1 MHLVLYKYS
10 GERNRVNKTS
20 LLTQVLTTEGSFKGD
35 VSLLSPTLL
44 LSLPQEPRTLIDNLN
59 NEIDE
64 VITATEV
71 LNFNY
76 FYIKEFR
83 RFYYVSS
90 LVVSSN
96 NLVTLTGE
104 VDPLNS
110 FQSEILA
117 NSAFVERNEFTYRD
131 NEEDTLLPLS
141 LTKVVDEYNVSTNSA
156 RVNTAFKA
164 SFAETDLNFVV
175 CITSDGGAGSGS
187 ITPPDIALPTIE
199 KERFTEKGGS
209 YVMILDGNNVTILL
223 QELLA
228 NYSAYST
235 FFKSLIALP
244 FAVNDERIDPDLLMN
259 ITLWEAQSD
268 GTFVEVTLT
277 SKGYQGN
284 SMSKYRVVADFQL
297 PLPTGFLNYNP
308 YSKYELYLP
317 FYGWY
322 ELDFNSIAGDR
333 IIVYYSIDYTDGSAQ
348 VYVYDDTDNMQLFSA
363 PCNLAIPMAF
373 SASNAQELGAQKNA
387 AQLNLLLGLIGSGV
401 GMIGSAVSGNVL
413 GAVGSGL
420 SAVGNVTGYINQTSL
435 MFQKVTSTNNGSTGS
450 LYQFLKVRLRRTSTR
465 VLPSLNLTDFAHQ
478 YGRALNDVK
487 TLSTLS
493 GFTKCGSVHLEGCTA
508 TQTEKDSIVSSLLS
522 GVIL

>member
-1 MHLVLYKYS
+1 MRLVLYKYS

-20 LLTQVLTTEGSFKGD
+20 LLTQVLETEGSFKGD

-64 VITATEV
+64 VITATAV

-76 FYIKEFR
+76 FYIEEFR

-117 NSAFVERNEFTYRD
+117 NSAFVERNEFTYRAL
-131 NEEDTLLPLS
+131 EEDLLLPLS
-141 LTKVVDEYNVSTNSA
+141 LQKVVTESDVAHISTS
-156 RVNTAFKA
+156 VNTEFKTT
-164 SFAETDLNFVV
+164 FLTNDLNFVI
-175 CITSDGGAGSGS
+175 CIASSGSFDNQITTPATGLPSIDRARFLNSGSGHTMLLS
-187 ITPPDIALPTIE
+187 ISD
-199 KERFTEKGGS
+199 
-209 YVMILDGNNVTILL
+209 VTSLL
-223 QELLA
+223 SELLA
-228 NYSAYST
+228 NYSAYSS

-244 FAVNDERIDPDLLMN
+244 FAANDERQDTTKTNVKVWKAKD
-259 ITLWEAQSD
+259 D
-268 GTFVEVTLT
+268 GTFEEITFT
-277 SKGYQGN
+277 AQGYYSQN
-284 SMSKYRVVADFQL
+284 MSKYRVVADFTIAA
-297 PLPTGFLNYNP
+297 PTSYLDYPP
-308 YSKYELYLP
+308 YSKYELFLP

-322 ELDFNSIAGDR
+322 DLDYASNIGDK

-348 VYVYDDTDNMQLFSA
+348 VYVYNVSDQRQLFSA
-363 PCNLAIPMAF
+363 PCNLAIPLAI
-373 SASNAQELGAQKNA
+373 SSSNAQELTAQKNA
-387 AQLNLLLGLIGSGV
+387 AQLNLILGLVGSGV
-401 GMIGSAVSGNVL
+401 GLIGSAVSGNVL

-435 MFQKVTSTNNGSTGS
+435 MFPKVSSTNNGSSGS
-450 LYQFLKVRLRRTSTR
+450 LYQQLRVRLRKTKTQYLSG
-465 VLPSLNLTDFAHQ
+465 LNLVSFAHQ
-478 YGRALNDVK
+478 YGRALNDVR